1 MIVPVTRGG
10 GAYYYMYMSSNSFPS
25 PNIGPCF
32 SHRTKSFPAGK
43 QDAIALVG
51 GQMVK
56 QRVAFIP
63 RGATVAWGP
72 TTDCAGMIASGTVG
86 GAFDGSF
93 DATASLEIFQMD
105 LSSKTGQM
113 EMLGSVQTPERFH
126 RLAWGSFGANC
137 SSLPLGMLAG
147 GMVDGTVKVFDPA
160 VLAR

>member
-10 GAYYYMYMSSNSFPS
+10 GAYYYMYISVPS

-32 SHRTKSFPAGK
+32 SHNKTLFAPFPACK
-43 QDAIALVG
+43 LFAFALVG

-160 VLAR
+160 ILAR

>member
-1 MIVPVTRGG
+1 MPPRILSGIKPTGDLHLGNYIGALRNWVAMQKDFECLFCVVDLHAITDWQDPKELRRATRE
-10 GAYYYMYMSSNSFPS
+10 
-25 PNIGPCF
+25 
-32 SHRTKSFPAGK
+32 
-43 QDAIALVG
+43 
-51 GQMVK
+51 
-56 QRVAFIP
+56 VA
-63 RGATVAWGP
+63 
-72 TTDCAGMIASGTVG
+72 AGMIASGTVG

-113 EMLGSVQTPERFH
+113 EMLGSEQTPERFH
-126 RLAWGSFGANC
+126 RLAWGSFGSNC

>member
-1 MIVPVTRGG
+1 
-10 GAYYYMYMSSNSFPS
+10 
-25 PNIGPCF
+25 
-32 SHRTKSFPAGK
+32 
-43 QDAIALVG
+43 
-51 GQMVK
+51 MVK

-113 EMLGSVQTPERFH
+113 EMLGSAQTPERFH

>member
-1 MIVPVTRGG
+1 MLLHVILLNPKGGFIHNHRGG
-10 GAYYYMYMSSNSFPS
+10 E
-25 PNIGPCF
+25 
-32 SHRTKSFPAGK
+32 GK
-43 QDAIALVG
+43 KVAIALVG

>member
-1 MIVPVTRGG
+1 MARITTCTCHRI
-10 GAYYYMYMSSNSFPS
+10 PS
-25 PNIGPCF
+25 PPQTLDQAFPQNIKICPF
-32 SHRTKSFPAGK
+32 LRALF
-43 QDAIALVG
+43 AIALVG